1 MVLLNIIGTL
11 LSILLFGFSQNFAW
25 AVSARILW
33 GLADGIAGVTK
44 SSLAEV
50 SVGLVLEVHLYC
62 NCRRSMALTTDE
74 PTSQFQTDQNWIK
87 KFL

>member
-50 SVGLVLEVHLYC
+50 CYSGVHEVSCLEW
-62 NCRRSMALTTDE
+62 
-74 PTSQFQTDQNWIK
+74 F
-87 KFL
+87 